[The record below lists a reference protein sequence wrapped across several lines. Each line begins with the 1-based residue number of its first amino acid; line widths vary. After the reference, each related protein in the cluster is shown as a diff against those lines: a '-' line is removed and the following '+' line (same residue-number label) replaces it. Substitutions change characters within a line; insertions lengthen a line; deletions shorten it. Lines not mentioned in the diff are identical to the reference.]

1 MIPIFLS
8 FIGFIIILILMGRL
22 TSHFLGRFVGK
33 MIADKFKAA
42 EEIINTVKAPREW
55 TDPYERKI
63 ENARNN
69 SKRPKKLEKME
80 KRAKGRILK
89 NMENLM
95 KYLTKAPRFDRDETK
110 KFLLDEIQKVKNQW
124 ESGPWKNILKNDK

>member
-33 MIADKFKAA
+33 MIAEKFNAA
-42 EEIINTVKAPREW
+42 EEIINSGKAPREW

-63 ENARNN
+63 ENARN
-69 SKRPKKLEKME
+69 KLKYPKKLAKIEK
-80 KRAKGRILK
+80 KAKKKILK
-89 NMENLM
+89 NLENLIN
-95 KYLTKAPRFDRDETK
+95 YLLKAPRFDRDETK
-110 KFLLDEIQKVKNQW
+110 SFLLDEILKVKNQW
-124 ESGPWKNILKNDK
+124 ESGPWKNILKNDD